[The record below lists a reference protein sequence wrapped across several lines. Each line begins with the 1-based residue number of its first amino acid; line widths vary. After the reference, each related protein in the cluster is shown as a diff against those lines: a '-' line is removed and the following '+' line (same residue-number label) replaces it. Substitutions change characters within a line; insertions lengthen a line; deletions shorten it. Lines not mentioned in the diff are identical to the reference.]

1 MMAIVLKIFF
11 VCFVSLFIIEK
22 FIRFIERHG
31 Y

>member
-1 MMAIVLKIFF
+1 MIVLKIF
-11 VCFVSLFIIEK
+11 VICFVSLLILEK